1 MAFMMQRKP
10 FKIANSRALVLP
22 ISWCNFYRNR
32 IDKVTVI
39 EDEILLV
46 VPAGLE
52 GKAQAMINKVKEE
65 TNE

>member
-39 EDEILLV
+39 EDDRPIS
-46 VPAGLE
+46 
-52 GKAQAMINKVKEE
+52 
-65 TNE
+65 TR